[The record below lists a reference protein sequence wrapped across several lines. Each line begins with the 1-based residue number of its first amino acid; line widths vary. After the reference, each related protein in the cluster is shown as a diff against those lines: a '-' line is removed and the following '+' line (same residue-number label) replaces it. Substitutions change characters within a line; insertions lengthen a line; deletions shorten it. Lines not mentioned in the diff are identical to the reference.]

1 VKLRFEFLTLFRQKI
16 GQESLIVQL
25 ADRPGGSPTVREALQ
40 ALEDSLGSRQLGLLE
55 GGRVAENLLIFRK
68 TPAGALER
76 IRDPED
82 QSVEPGQSLVLSI
95 AMDGG

>member
-1 VKLRFEFLTLFRQKI
+1 MKLRFEFLTLFRQKI

-40 ALEDSLGSRQLGLLE
+40 ALEESLGSRRLGLLE
-55 GGRVAENLLIFRK
+55 AGRVSENLLIFRK
-68 TPAGALER
+68 TSAGALER

>member
-1 VKLRFEFLTLFRQKI
+1 MKLRFEFLTLFRQKI

-25 ADRPGGSPTVREALQ
+25 ADRPGKSPTVREALQ
-40 ALEDSLGSRQLGLLE
+40 ALEESLGSRRLGLLE
-55 GGRVAENLLIFRK
+55 AGRVAENLLIFRK
-68 TPAGALER
+68 TSAGALER